1 MTLFF
6 FNHEIENPVLR
17 AVIALGAVI
26 FAVSVVL
33 LVLAVALPLAGVAI
47 TGALIITGV
56 LLIIVLIAVP
66 FLSFFGILFSNR
78 IKGSGVEDT
87 RTIEVE
93 PFDSVKMSGAVKIDI
108 VCGQPQ
114 TLEVTTDD
122 NLFESVK
129 TVVEK
134 NELSVSF
141 SRSVSSK
148 TAIRLRVG
156 MAELKSLRLYGATK
170 ATVKNLDSQEFLVRG
185 SGASKVTVAGSCK
198 NMDARFSGAGNLSA
212 GDLISEKVKIRIRG
226 SGRAVV
232 YASEKISV
240 KISGAG
246 KVVCHG
252 NPEKVQKH
260 ISGAGKLEILQ

>member
-26 FAVSVVL
+26 FAVSAVL
-33 LVLAVALPLAGVAI
+33 LVLAVALPLAGVAV
-47 TGALIITGV
+47 TGALLIAGV

-78 IKGSGVEDT
+78 IKGSGVEET
-87 RTIEVE
+87 KTIEVE
-93 PFDSVKMSGAVKIDI
+93 PFDSVKVSGAIKVDI
-108 VCGQPQ
+108 ICGQPQ
-114 TLEVTTDD
+114 MLTVTTDD

-148 TAIRLRVG
+148 TGIRLRVG
-156 MAELKSLRLYGATK
+156 MADMKSLRLYGATK
-170 ATVKNLDSQEFLVRG
+170 ATIENLDSQQFVVRG
-185 SGASKVTVAGSCK
+185 SGASRVTAAGRCK
-198 NMDARFSGAGNLSA
+198 SMEARFSGAGNLSA
-212 GDLISEKVKIRIRG
+212 GDLISETVKIKLNG
-226 SGRAVV
+226 SAKAVV
-232 YASEKISV
+232 HATKKITV
-240 KISGAG
+240 KISGAA
-246 KVVCHG
+246 KVICHG
-252 NPEKVQKH
+252 DPEKVHKH
-260 ISGAGKLEILQ
+260 ISGTGTVEILK

>member
-1 MTLFF
+1 MTIFF

-26 FAVSVVL
+26 FAVSIVL
-33 LVLAVALPLAGVAI
+33 LVLAVALPLAGVAV
-47 TGALIITGV
+47 TGALLIAGV

-78 IKGSGVEDT
+78 IKGSGVKET

-93 PFDSVKMSGAVKIDI
+93 PFDRVKVSGAIKVDI
-108 VCGQPQ
+108 LCGQPQ
-114 TLEVTTDD
+114 MLTVTTDD

-148 TAIRLRVG
+148 TAIRLQIG
-156 MAELKSLRLYGATK
+156 MADLKSLRMYGATK
-170 ATVKNLDSQEFLVRG
+170 ATISNLDAQQLLVRG
-185 SGASKVTVAGSCK
+185 SGASKVTASGKCTDLEV
-198 NMDARFSGAGNLSA
+198 RFSGAGNLAAGELLSKKAKIKLTGSA
-212 GDLISEKVKIRIRG
+212 K
-226 SGRAVV
+226 AVV
-232 YASEKISV
+232 HATEEVTV

-252 NPEKVQKH
+252 NPAIVHKH
-260 ISGAGKLEILQ
+260 VSGAGKVDIVE